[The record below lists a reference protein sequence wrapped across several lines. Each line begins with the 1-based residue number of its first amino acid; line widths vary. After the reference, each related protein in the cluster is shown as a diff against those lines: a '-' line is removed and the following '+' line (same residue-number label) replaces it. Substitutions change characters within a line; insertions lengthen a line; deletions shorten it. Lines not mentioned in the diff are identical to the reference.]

1 MWTSVWI
8 TYLFPARIRVCASLR
23 YANWTVSWQGLNH
36 QPAKWAAAEKTGCLW
51 SAGNRERGFRRNYRI
66 CLGVCE
72 LFVVVSVE
80 WTLRRCLHVD
90 MLSGETVSAKCQF
103 IFHQRKP
110 SHDLA
115 GWHCIFGITQR
126 GLKELYEPKG
136 AKKLTQLREEQVIL
150 QLISKRKNC
159 RNRGCEVF
167 TQQGDAE
174 LQLKPKLGHVLS
186 AHSHWLLHTFIFSH
200 LKNYK
205 CNTHHSTVCGLFE
218 IVFIADTLYAVL
230 NL

>member
-1 MWTSVWI
+1 M
-8 TYLFPARIRVCASLR
+8 
-23 YANWTVSWQGLNH
+23 
-36 QPAKWAAAEKTGCLW
+36 
-51 SAGNRERGFRRNYRI
+51 ERGFRRNYRI

-90 MLSGETVSAKCQF
+90 MLSGENLGLSGETVSAKCQF

-126 GLKELYEPKG
+126 GLKEVYEPKG
-136 AKKLTQLREEQVIL
+136 AKKLTQLLEEQVIL
-150 QLISKRKNC
+150 QLISKRENC

-200 LKNYK
+200 LSLKNV
-205 CNTHHSTVCGLFE
+205 THTIQLLLWCTFGP
-218 IVFIADTLYAVL
+218 VFPSKTWNSIYSWYIICCSYSLKHLV
-230 NL
+230 